1 MPEDVPEDEGEAASS
16 SSKFDVE
23 RLAKVLSLVA
33 IPIVVAV
40 LGWMIQNRLGGEN
53 IKLEYVKL
61 AVSILQKPSS
71 PDDPSGLRDWATDM
85 LNQNSPV
92 KFNEKTINQLKSGEI
107 NLSTL
112 KGLIAATNNGSSVT
126 VSPDG
131 KSVAVAT
138 TRNTI
143 EIWDLATGRQV
154 FSLRGNTSLV
164 TSLAYSPDGRSLY
177 AGSQDDTV
185 REWDVATGRE
195 LRRLGLDAPVLALA
209 VSNDQK
215 TLVVRTADSHLRVY
229 STSNFQLL
237 TDIQISSL

>member
-1 MPEDVPEDEGEAASS
+1 MPDDTPEAGERAASS
-16 SSKFDVE
+16 PAKFDLE
-23 RLAKVLSLVA
+23 RLAKILSLVA

-40 LGWMIQNRLGGEN
+40 LRWMIQNRLGGEN

-92 KFNEKTINQLKSGEI
+92 KFNEKTIDQLKSGEI

-112 KGLIAATNNGSSVT
+112 KGLIAATGKGSSVT

-138 TRNTI
+138 ANNTI
-143 EIWDLATGRQV
+143 EIWDLETKRLMS
-154 FSLRGNTSLV
+154 SLRGNTDQV
-164 TSLAYSPDGRSLY
+164 TSLAYSPDGHSLY
-177 AGSQDDTV
+177 AGSDDKTV
-185 REWDVATGRE
+185 REWEVATGRE
-195 LRRLGLDAPVLALA
+195 LRRLSLSAAVLGLS
-209 VSNDQK
+209 VSNDEK
-215 TLVVRTADSHLRVY
+215 TLVVRTADAHLRVY

-237 TDIQISSL
+237 TDIQISGS